1 MISDTYKMGEEAHQN
16 LMGAN
21 VDLRR
26 QRDGLY
32 GLKKTTNDINAEIN
46 RGEALMTTITVK

>member
-1 MISDTYKMGEEAHQN
+1 MMTDTYRMGEEAHQN

-21 VDLRR
+21 IDLRR

-32 GLKKTTNDINAEIN
+32 GLKQATNDINAEIN
-46 RGEALMTTITVK
+46 RGESLMTTITVK

>member
-1 MISDTYKMGEEAHQN
+1 MTDTYRMGEEAHQN

-21 VDLRR
+21 IDLRR

-32 GLKKTTNDINAEIN
+32 GLKQATNDINAEIN
-46 RGEALMTTITVK
+46 RGESLMTTITVK